1 MFIFTDV
8 CSGELFGFKIKNRNI
23 SLYNFK
29 NTNFIDSNIEGISPN
44 VIRSI
49 DDKTFV
55 LTFTGQIFQIVE
67 K

>member
-29 NTNFIDSNIEGISPN
+29 KTNFIDSNVGGINPN

-49 DDKTFV
+49 TNKTFV
-55 LTFTGQIFQIVE
+55 LTFTGQFF